1 MLSDMIS
8 ILLSISGENTAIGYW
23 LRTGEDF
30 LLITNLDVLHCL
42 GHGDPLDAGLPSQ
55 LFHHHS
61 LLLDARHC
69 ALIRLACSES
79 YIISLRTEDLDKT
92 NKKQTFYLVV

>member
-1 MLSDMIS
+1 MVL
-8 ILLSISGENTAIGYW
+8 TAH
-23 LRTGEDF
+23 
-30 LLITNLDVLHCL
+30 LDVLHGL
-42 GHGDPLDAGLPSQ
+42 GHGDALDAGLPPQ
-55 LFHHHS
+55 LLHHHS